1 MRIFRRKTDDN
12 PKARTSLEIAFYVLL
27 ALFIIIGAIVLIHN
41 SVTGSVSFC
50 ISVLASGEYADEE
63 RLMDVH
69 LHFKGTWEELNSLKN
84 TVRTSL
90 MNSGLSSSQITADPV
105 LSDEDGSCSLVIK
118 ASSLS
123 DEQYTAL
130 MDYSQGL
137 ETLESVTSHCV
148 SSDMDRA
155 LNMAFADAYSS
166 LLKRVSSM
174 KDVFPSARESEIITI
189 REKNVSFNPGDG
201 TAFVTL
207 EGTVEVT
214 GRN

>member
-1 MRIFRRKTDDN
+1 MD
-12 PKARTSLEIAFYVLL
+12 AHLL
-27 ALFIIIGAIVLIHN
+27 L
-41 SVTGSVSFC
+41 S
-50 ISVLASGEYADEE
+50 
-63 RLMDVH
+63 
-69 LHFKGTWEELNSLKN
+69 GTWEELNGLKK

-105 LSDEDGSCSLVIK
+105 LSSEDGSCSLVIK
-118 ASSLS
+118 ASLLS

-137 ETLESVTSHCV
+137 ENLESVISRCV
-148 SSDMDRA
+148 SPDMDRA

-166 LLKRVSSM
+166 LLKRVASL
-174 KDVFPSARESEIITI
+174 KDVFPSVRESEIITI

-214 GRN
+214 GQN

>member
-1 MRIFRRKTDDN
+1 MGIFRKKTGDN
-12 PKARTSLEIAFYVLL
+12 PKARTSLEIAFYVLF
-27 ALFIIIGAIVLIHN
+27 ALFIIIGAAVLIHN

-50 ISVLASGEYADEE
+50 ISVLASGEYSDEE
-63 RLMDVH
+63 RLMDAH
-69 LHFKGTWEELNSLKN
+69 LLLSGTWEELNGLKK

-105 LSDEDGSCSLVIK
+105 LSSEDGSCSLVIK
-118 ASSLS
+118 ASLLS

-137 ETLESVTSHCV
+137 ENLESVTSRCV
-148 SSDMDRA
+148 SPDMDRA

-166 LLKRVSSM
+166 LLKRVASL
-174 KDVFPSARESEIITI
+174 KDVFPSVRESEIITI
-189 REKNVSFNPGDG
+189 REKNVSFNPENG

-214 GRN
+214 GQN

>member
-1 MRIFRRKTDDN
+1 MGIFRKKTGDN

-27 ALFIIIGAIVLIHN
+27 ALFIIIGAAVLIHN

-50 ISVLASGEYADEE
+50 ISVLASGEYTDEE
-63 RLMDVH
+63 RLMDAH
-69 LHFKGTWEELNSLKN
+69 LLLSGTWEELNGLKSI
-84 TVRTSL
+84 VRTSL

-105 LSDEDGSCSLVIK
+105 LSSEDGSCSLVIK

-137 ETLESVTSHCV
+137 ENLESVTSRCV

-166 LLKRVSSM
+166 LLKRVASL
-174 KDVFPSARESEIITI
+174 KDVFPSVRESEIITI
-189 REKNVSFNPGDG
+189 SEKNVSFNPENG

-207 EGTVEVT
+207 EGTVEVV